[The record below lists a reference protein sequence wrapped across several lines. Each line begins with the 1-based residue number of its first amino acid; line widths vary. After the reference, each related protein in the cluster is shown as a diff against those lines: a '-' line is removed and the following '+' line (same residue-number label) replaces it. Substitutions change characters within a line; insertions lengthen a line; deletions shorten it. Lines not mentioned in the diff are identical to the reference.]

1 MRLID
6 SERGRDLGF
15 EARSEGA
22 PNSRSYVCAGSNEV
36 GKMPAVVCVFVLIE
50 CRRYQGFEARR

>member
-1 MRLID
+1 MRLKD

-22 PNSRSYVCAGSNEV
+22 PNSRLYVCAGSNEV

-50 CRRYQGFEARR
+50 CRRYQGF

>member
-1 MRLID
+1 MRLKD

-22 PNSRSYVCAGSNEV
+22 PSSRSNVLL
-36 GKMPAVVCVFVLIE
+36 AVMKWGRCLLLCEFVLIE
-50 CRRYQGFEARR
+50 CGRYRGLEARR